1 MTDNIKGTLTRLSSD
16 FSRETLQA
24 RREWHGTFKMMKGKK
39 LQPRILY
46 PANFRLD
53 GEIKIFTDR
62 QKLRESSNT
71 QPVLQQILKEL
82 LYVGNTEKERSTEN
96 KPKAIKKTVI

>member
-24 RREWHGTFKMMKGKK
+24 RREWHGAFKMMKGKK

-62 QKLRESSNT
+62 QKLREVSNT
-71 QPVLQQILKEL
+71 ISALHQMLETF
-82 LYVGNTEKERSTEN
+82 LYRKHKRKKRPTETY
-96 KPKAIKKTVI
+96 PKQESKW